1 MELRDRDYER
11 LLEFRTALR
20 QFLHW
25 SETQAVGAGI
35 TAAQHQLLLAV
46 RGHLGDRGPTVGD
59 LADSLLLRHHSAV
72 ELIDRAE
79 EAGLVRRVHDPDDRR
94 VVRLR
99 LTARGTRVLER
110 LAEVHVEEL
119 ARLTPRIRGLFD
131 GLTGWDA
138 GATRRRPSR
147 RAS

>member
-1 MELRDRDYER
+1 MSFRDRDYQR

-25 SETQAVGAGI
+25 SETQAVAAGI

-46 RGHLGDRGPTVGD
+46 RGHHGDRGPTIGD
-59 LADSLLLRHHSAV
+59 VATSLLLRHHSAV
-72 ELIDRAE
+72 ELVDRAE
-79 EAGLVRRVHDPDDRR
+79 EAGLVRRAHDPDDRR

-99 LTARGTRVLER
+99 LTSRGTRVLER

-131 GLTGWDA
+131 GLTKWDETA
-138 GATRRRPSR
+138 RSQRPSS